1 MARDMMMRINKQKA
15 LNIRINQLNDQVSE
29 LVTELNFKDVQ
40 LAEKDRKI
48 ASLKAQLEERTMVA
62 DSIRDGQVMTASIID
77 GYLKMLRDEM
87 PQEIIITCQEAAF
100 DLDDQ
105 NEDLFKAV
113 ELDDVIS
120 AVYAARSKY
129 FKNI

>member
-1 MARDMMMRINKQKA
+1 MMRINRQKA
-15 LNIRINQLNDQVSE
+15 LNQRIDQLNDQVGE
-29 LVTELNFKDVQ
+29 LVTECNFKTMQ
-40 LAEKDRKI
+40 LKEKDQEI
-48 ASLKAQLEERTMVA
+48 ASLKAQLEEKTILV
-62 DSIRDGQVMTASIID
+62 DSIRDGQVMTAGIID
-77 GYLKMLRDEM
+77 SYLKMIRDEM
-87 PQEIIITCQEAAF
+87 PQEIITTCQEAAF

-113 ELDDVIS
+113 ELDSVIS

>member
-1 MARDMMMRINKQKA
+1 MMRINKQKA
-15 LNIRINQLNDQVSE
+15 LNARIDQLNDQVSE

-40 LAEKDRKI
+40 LAEKDHEI
-48 ASLKAQLEERTMVA
+48 ASLKAQLEERTMLT
-62 DSIRDGQVMTASIID
+62 DSMRDSQVMTAGIID
-77 GYLKMLRDEM
+77 SYLKMIRDEM
-87 PQEIIITCQEAAF
+87 PQEIITMCQEAVF

-120 AVYAARSKY
+120 AVYAARNKY
-129 FKNI
+129 FKNC

>member
-1 MARDMMMRINKQKA
+1 MMRINKQKA
-15 LNIRINQLNDQVSE
+15 LNTRINQLNDQVGE

-62 DSIRDGQVMTASIID
+62 DSIRDGQVMTAGIID
-77 GYLKMLRDEM
+77 SYLKIIRDEM
-87 PQEIIITCQEAAF
+87 PQEIITMCQEAAF

-105 NEDLFKAV
+105 NEDLFKVV
-113 ELDDVIS
+113 ELDDIIS
-120 AVYAARSKY
+120 AVYAARNKY
-129 FKNI
+129 FKNC

>member
-1 MARDMMMRINKQKA
+1 MMRINKQKA
-15 LNIRINQLNDQVSE
+15 LSARIDQLNDQVSE

-40 LAEKDRKI
+40 LAEKDHEI
-48 ASLKAQLEERTMVA
+48 ASLKAQLEERIMLT
-62 DSIRDGQVMTASIID
+62 DSMRDGQVMTAGIID
-77 GYLKMLRDEM
+77 SYLKMIRDEM
-87 PQEIIITCQEAAF
+87 PQEIITMCQEAAF

-120 AVYAARSKY
+120 AVYAARNKY
-129 FKNI
+129 FKNC